1 MTASS
6 KISKQHVQGSSTTS
20 TWFKSWRDPPYLLM
34 NSWNHEGEWTI
45 FRLFQCFPSWVK
57 QNNSSKLLEKL
68 EQEIEEE
75 SSLGWR
81 MELIF
86 LIFMTQRLENTK
98 NQLGRRRSTI
108 ELHSLKFEFMQN
120 EGIKAPK
127 DFFSHKDQ

>member
-1 MTASS
+1 
-6 KISKQHVQGSSTTS
+6 
-20 TWFKSWRDPPYLLM
+20 
-34 NSWNHEGEWTI
+34 
-45 FRLFQCFPSWVK
+45 
-57 QNNSSKLLEKL
+57 
-68 EQEIEEE
+68 
-75 SSLGWR
+75 